1 MKECKTCGYLNNE
14 NLTFCN
20 NCGAP
25 LFIHEEKEKTEKFS
39 DIDYK
44 GMYGAEY
51 LNRNKKKNIFL
62 ALLFISLIGIFV
74 GAFLP
79 YTKVINNY
87 FYIADKKEI
96 LFGGYIAAVSF
107 ISLVLIGLH
116 KKIPVL
122 ILQLAG
128 LSLAIYDYIKKG
140 YNLKDYQY
148 GFYIF
153 AISLVFSVIFS
164 LTRLMSKKFK

>member
-25 LFIHEEKEKTEKFS
+25 LFIHEEKEKIEKFS

-44 GMYGAEY
+44 SMYGAEY
-51 LNRNKKKNIFL
+51 LNKNKKKNIFL
-62 ALLFISLIGIFV
+62 VLLFLSLIGILV

-79 YTKVINNY
+79 YTKEINNY
-87 FYIADKKEI
+87 FYISSSKEI
-96 LFGGYIAAVSF
+96 LFGSYVAGLSF
-107 ISLVLIGLH
+107 ISLILIGLH

-122 ILQLAG
+122 IIQAIG
-128 LSLAIYDYIKKG
+128 LSLAIYDYLNKG
-140 YNLKDYQY
+140 YNFKEYRY

-153 AISLVFSVIFS
+153 SISLILSVLFA
-164 LTRLMSKKFK
+164 LGRLMSKKFK